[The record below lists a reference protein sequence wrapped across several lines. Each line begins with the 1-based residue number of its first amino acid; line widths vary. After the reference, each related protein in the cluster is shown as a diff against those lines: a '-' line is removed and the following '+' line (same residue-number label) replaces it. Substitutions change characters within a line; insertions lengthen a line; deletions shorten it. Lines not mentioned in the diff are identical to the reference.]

1 MSLRRAVLLG
11 ALAVAACGET
21 SVRRDEV
28 AGDGAH
34 TKRRSDAIQG
44 GGADTSSTFAVAVL
58 SAADVCSGTLIA
70 PNLVLTARHCVA
82 PDSGGA
88 SVDCTKD
95 TFSAPVAPST
105 IRVSLDADAAF
116 DTASFHASKIVV
128 PTETAFCGHDV
139 ALIILEE
146 NVPAA
151 LAIPATPAIDPALTD
166 RAKYGTKLTAIGY
179 GISSPTASD
188 DGTRRKRANIPI
200 VCIPGDAT
208 LGCDPADFA
217 MTVAEL
223 SAGNGL
229 CSGDSGSGAYEP
241 SSLAAGP
248 PIVIGVLSRAVDAAG
263 QCTDAI
269 YGRTDSIAALLVSTA
284 KDAAAAGGYATPT
297 WADPTSPGPDAG
309 ADGGGNISVDPGA
322 SDADSGVRAPVAPA
336 SDPSG
341 CSVARRASSPVTGGR
356 WLFAFLAACLVVATN
371 RRRRTTWKSRSRR
384 CDASHPSDAPLSDR
398 RAR

>member
-1 MSLRRAVLLG
+1 VIAI
-11 ALAVAACGET
+11 AACGDT
-21 SVRRDEV
+21 SITRDEF

-34 TKRRSDAIQG
+34 TKRRADAIQG
-44 GGADTSSTFAVAVL
+44 GTADTSSAFAVAVL
-58 SAADVCSGTLIA
+58 TDQDVCSGTLIA

-82 PDSGGA
+82 PDNGGA
-88 SVDCTKD
+88 SVDCVNDK
-95 TFSAPVAPST
+95 FSAPVAAGT
-105 IRVSLDADAAF
+105 IRVSLDPDAAF
-116 DTASFHASKIVV
+116 DTATLHASKIVV

-139 ALIILEE
+139 ALIILKE

-151 LAIPATPAIDPALTD
+151 VATPATPAIDPPLTD

-179 GISSPTASD
+179 GITSPTAND

-200 VCIPGDAT
+200 ACIPGDVT
-208 LGCDPADFA
+208 LGCDPADFD
-217 MTVAEL
+217 MTTAEF

-241 SSLAAGP
+241 TSLAAGT

-309 ADGGGNISVDPGA
+309 ADGGGDIPVDPGA
-322 SDADSGVRAPVAPA
+322 GDPDGGAASSAASPT

-341 CSVARRASSPVTGGR
+341 CSVVRGAPSPTTST
-356 WLFAFLAACLVVATN
+356 WLLAFVAACAFVATN
-371 RRRRTTWKSRSRR
+371 RRRRRR
-384 CDASHPSDAPLSDR
+384 
-398 RAR
+398 